1 MSHNKEPQNK
11 NLKSRNFAF
20 MIFLFVLALIF
31 YGLALV
37 RIKGF

>member
-1 MSHNKEPQNK
+1 MSQNR

-20 MIFLFVLALIF
+20 MILLFIFVVIF

-37 RIKGF
+37 RIKGLS

>member
-1 MSHNKEPQNK
+1 MSHNKAPQNK

-20 MIFLFVLALIF
+20 MLFLCALAVIF